1 MAGHFFTA
9 RFVHNKMKKFFKIL
23 LIVLFV
29 AGFFATFYYLFN
41 KGKSEPVVYTTEQ
54 AFVSS
59 IVKKT
64 VATGSVVPRNEIE
77 IKPQLSGIIS
87 ELYVE
92 AGQQIKH
99 GDLIAKIKVI
109 PNMTNLNNAENRVNR
124 AKIALDNAQ
133 KDFNRNKPLYEQ
145 KVISQQDYQ
154 RFSVALD
161 NAKEELSA
169 AQDNLQIVRDG
180 VSSKSGKTSNTLVRS
195 TIAGTVLDVPVEV
208 GNSVIEANN
217 FNAGTTI
224 AFVADMDKM
233 VFEGKVDES
242 EVGKLK
248 LGMDLILTLGAIED
262 KKLPAKLE
270 YISPKGVDEQGA
282 IQFEI
287 KAAIVNKKEV
297 FIRAGYSA
305 NADIVLD
312 KKDSILVISESLLQ
326 FDEQKKP
333 FVEIET
339 GDQQYEKRYVTLGI
353 SDGLFVEIVDGVT
366 AEDKIKSKP
375 KELSKEKSSGK
386 PGGRKGKA

>member
-1 MAGHFFTA
+1 
-9 RFVHNKMKKFFKIL
+9 MKKFFKIF
-23 LIVLFV
+23 LIVVFAGLFV
-29 AGFFATFYYLFN
+29 ATFYYLFN
-41 KGKSEPVVYTTEQ
+41 KGKSQPVVFTTEK
-54 AFVSS
+54 AFMSS

-92 AGQQIKH
+92 AGQQIKY

-109 PNMTNLNNAENRVNR
+109 PNMSNLNNAENRLNR

-154 RFSVALD
+154 RFSIALD

-169 AQDNLQIVRDG
+169 ASDNLQIVRDG

-195 TIAGTVLDVPVEV
+195 TIAGTILDVPVEV

-224 AFVADMDKM
+224 AFVADMNKM

-262 KKLPAKLE
+262 QKIPATLE

-287 KAAIVNKKEV
+287 KAAIVNKNDV

-305 NADIVLD
+305 NADIVLE

-333 FVEIET
+333 FVEVEIGKQE
-339 GDQQYEKRYVTLGI
+339 YEKRKVKLGI
-353 SDGLFVEIVDGVT
+353 SDGLFVEVLDGVT
-366 AEDKIKSKP
+366 TADNIKSKP
-375 KELSKEKSSGK
+375 QETGK
-386 PGGRKGKA
+386 PEAGKGKGGRRGKP

>member
-1 MAGHFFTA
+1 MFLRVYSSQHFITC
-9 RFVHNKMKKFFKIL
+9 
-23 LIVLFV
+23 LI
-29 AGFFATFYYLFN
+29 
-41 KGKSEPVVYTTEQ
+41 KGSRNQWVFTTEK
-54 AFVSS
+54 AFMSS

-92 AGQQIKH
+92 AGQQIKY

-109 PNMTNLNNAENRVNR
+109 PNMSNLNNAENRLNR

-133 KDFNRNKPLYEQ
+133 KDYNRNKPLYEQ

-154 RFSVALD
+154 RFSIALD

-169 AQDNLQIVRDG
+169 ASDNLQIVRDG

-195 TIAGTVLDVPVEV
+195 TIAGTILDVPVEV

-224 AFVADMDKM
+224 AFVADMNKM

-262 KKLPAKLE
+262 QKIPATLE

-287 KAAIVNKKEV
+287 KAAIVNKNDI

-305 NADIVLD
+305 NADIVFE
-312 KKDSILVISESLLQ
+312 KKDSILVISESLLT
-326 FDEQKKP
+326 
-333 FVEIET
+333 V
-339 GDQQYEKRYVTLGI
+339 R
-353 SDGLFVEIVDGVT
+353 
-366 AEDKIKSKP
+366 
-375 KELSKEKSSGK
+375 
-386 PGGRKGKA
+386 

>member
-1 MAGHFFTA
+1 
-9 RFVHNKMKKFFKIL
+9 MKKFFKIFLIIVFVGLFL
-23 LIVLFV
+23 L
-29 AGFFATFYYLFN
+29 TFYYLFN
-41 KGKSEPVVYTTEQ
+41 KGKSAPVVYTTEQ
-54 AFVSS
+54 PFISS
-59 IVKKT
+59 VVKKT
-64 VATGSVVPRNEIE
+64 VATGSVLPRNEIE

-92 AGQQIKH
+92 AGQQIKY

-109 PNMTNLNNAENRVNR
+109 PNMTNLNNAENRANR
-124 AKIALDNAQ
+124 SKISLENAQ
-133 KDFNRNKPLYEQ
+133 KDYNRNKPLFDQ
-145 KVISQQDYQ
+145 SVISQQEFQ
-154 RFSVALD
+154 RFTLALD
-161 NAKEELSA
+161 NAKEEKSA
-169 AQDNLQIVRDG
+169 ALDNLQIVRDG
-180 VSSKSGKTSNTLVRS
+180 VSSKSGKSSNTLVRS
-195 TIAGTVLDVPVEV
+195 TIAGTILDVPVEV
-208 GNSVIEANN
+208 GNSVIESNN

-262 KKLPAKLE
+262 KKIPAKLE

-287 KAAIVNKKEV
+287 KAAIINIDDV

-312 KKDSILVISESLLQ
+312 RKDSILVLSESLLQ
-326 FDEQKKP
+326 FDEKKNP

-339 GDQQYEKRYVTLGI
+339 GDQEFEKTPIKVGI
-353 SDGLFVEIVDGVT
+353 SDGLFVEILDGVT
-366 AEDKIKSKP
+366 KADKIKSKP
-375 KELSKEKSSGK
+375 MEIGK
-386 PGGRKGKA
+386 TDPAKRPRGRGGNH

>member
-1 MAGHFFTA
+1 
-9 RFVHNKMKKFFKIL
+9 MKNFLKIF
-23 LIVLFV
+23 LIVVFVGLFL
-29 AGFFATFYYLFN
+29 ATFYYLFN
-41 KGKSEPVVYTTEQ
+41 KGKSQPVVFTTEQ
-54 AFVSS
+54 PFVSS

-124 AKIALDNAQ
+124 AQISLNNAQ
-133 KDFNRNKPLYEQ
+133 KDFDRNKPLYEQ

-154 RFSVALD
+154 RFTTALE
-161 NAKEELSA
+161 NAKEEVSA
-169 AQDNLQIVRDG
+169 SKDNLQIVRDG

-195 TIAGTVLDVPVEV
+195 TIAGTILDVPIEV

-262 KKLPAKLE
+262 QKIPATLE

-287 KAAIVNKKEV
+287 KAAILNTEDV

-312 KKDSILVISESLLQ
+312 RKDSILVLTESVIQ
-326 FDEQKKP
+326 FDENKKP
-333 FVEIET
+333 FVEVET
-339 GDQQYEKRYVTLGI
+339 GNQQYEKRKVKLGI
-353 SDGLFVEIVDGVT
+353 SDGLFVEILDGVVKS
-366 AEDKIKSKP
+366 DKIKSKP
-375 KELSKEKSSGK
+375 KEAEGK
-386 PGGRKGKA
+386 GRQKGPRGKGGNH

>member
-1 MAGHFFTA
+1 
-9 RFVHNKMKKFFKIL
+9 MKRFFKIFLIIVFAGLFL
-23 LIVLFV
+23 L
-29 AGFFATFYYLFN
+29 TFYYLFN
-41 KGKSEPVVYTTEQ
+41 KGKSVPVEYTTEQ

-92 AGQQIKH
+92 AGKEIKY

-109 PNMTNLNNAENRVNR
+109 PNMSNLNNAENRVNR
-124 AKIALDNAQ
+124 SKISLDNAK
-133 KDFNRNKPLYEQ
+133 KDFNRNKPLFDEG
-145 KVISQQDYQ
+145 VISQQEFQ
-154 RFSVALD
+154 RFTLALD
-161 NAKEELSA
+161 NAKEEVSA
-169 AQDNLQIVRDG
+169 ASDNLRIVRDG
-180 VSSKSGKTSNTLVRS
+180 VSSKSGKASNTLVRS
-195 TIAGTVLDVPVEV
+195 TIAGTILDVPVEV

-262 KKLPAKLE
+262 QKIPATLE

-287 KAAIVNKKEV
+287 KAAITNTENV

-305 NADIVLD
+305 NADIVLES
-312 KKDSILVISESLLQ
+312 KDSILVISESLLQ
-326 FDEQKKP
+326 FDKAKNP
-333 FVEIET
+333 FVEVET
-339 GDQQYEKRYVTLGI
+339 GNQQFEKQDVTLGI
-353 SDGLFVEIVDGVT
+353 SDGLFVEVLDGVT

-375 KELSKEKSSGK
+375 KEAGKPAASASGK
-386 PGGRKGKA
+386 KNRRGKR

>member
-1 MAGHFFTA
+1 
-9 RFVHNKMKKFFKIL
+9 MKKFFKIL
-23 LIVLFV
+23 LIVVFAGLFI
-29 AGFFATFYYLFN
+29 ATFFYLFN
-41 KGKSEPVVYTTEQ
+41 KGKSQPVTFTTEQ

-92 AGQQIKH
+92 AGQHIKY

-109 PNMTNLNNAENRVNR
+109 PNMSNLNNAENRLNR
-124 AKIALDNAQ
+124 AKIGLDNAQ
-133 KDFNRNKPLYEQ
+133 KDFNRNKPLFEQ
-145 KVISQQDYQ
+145 NVISQQDYQ
-154 RFSVALD
+154 RFSIALD

-180 VSSKSGKTSNTLVRS
+180 VSSKSGKASNTLVRS
-195 TIAGTVLDVPVEV
+195 TISGTILDVPVEV

-224 AFVADMDKM
+224 AFVANMDKM
-233 VFEGKVDES
+233 IFEGKVDES

-262 KKLPAKLE
+262 QKLPANLE

-287 KAAIVNKKEV
+287 KAAILNKKGV

-305 NADIVLD
+305 NADIVLER
-312 KKDSILVISESLLQ
+312 KDSILVLSESLLQ
-326 FDEQKKP
+326 FDEKKKP
-333 FVEIET
+333 FVEVEV
-339 GDQQYEKRYVTLGI
+339 GNQQYEIRKVKLGI
-353 SDGLFVEIVDGVT
+353 SDGLFVEILDGIT
-366 AEDKIKSKP
+366 IEDKIKSKP
-375 KELSKEKSSGK
+375 QEADKGESAGGKGGRRGK
-386 PGGRKGKA
+386 P